1 MRYVGSEVLMHEV
14 SRGDTSVTPAE
25 HLFSSLVL
33 FFSHD
38 FFNLGTHTSV
48 LHAELFVYN
57 FLSMIHHLLG
67 LSYRQLLA
75 SPDT

>member
-14 SRGDTSVTPAE
+14 SRGGTSVTPAE

-48 LHAELFVYN
+48 SRAELFVCN
-57 FLSMIHHLLG
+57 FLSMIHHLLVENTHT
-67 LSYRQLLA
+67 S
-75 SPDT
+75 